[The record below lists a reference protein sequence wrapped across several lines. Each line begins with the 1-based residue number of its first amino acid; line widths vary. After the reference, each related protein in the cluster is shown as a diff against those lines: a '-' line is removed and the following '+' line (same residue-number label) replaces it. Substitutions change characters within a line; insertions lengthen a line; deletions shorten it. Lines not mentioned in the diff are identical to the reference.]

1 MKTYIKKIGG
11 GIIHLD
17 PDDTENIEADAIYE
31 IKLEVSKIKNMRKWG
46 KNISYKT
53 DKPII

>member
-1 MKTYIKKIGG
+1 MKTYIKKISL